1 MSIDELSK
9 RFNSKTGAP
18 ATNTA
23 ATTTTLPRL
32 PPFVRKWLL
41 MLARPAILKK
51 LIFHKLQFY
60 EESLTIYM
68 RLKRDVNNH
77 PELDVSEYHEDFV
90 TRLIRDF
97 IHELRPAFISIETMY
112 ALYAIKSE
120 SFAFVFSNVNAHLRD
135 KCIQTN

>member
-1 MSIDELSK
+1 
-9 RFNSKTGAP
+9 
-18 ATNTA
+18 
-23 ATTTTLPRL
+23 
-32 PPFVRKWLL
+32 
-41 MLARPAILKK
+41 MLAKPAILKK

-77 PELDVSEYHEDFV
+77 PELDVSEYHEDFI

-97 IHELRPAFISIETMY
+97 IRELRPAFISIDTMF

-120 SFAFVFSNVNAHLRD
+120 SFAILLLFFLPGKPANSNEFNSILFWIT
-135 KCIQTN
+135 K